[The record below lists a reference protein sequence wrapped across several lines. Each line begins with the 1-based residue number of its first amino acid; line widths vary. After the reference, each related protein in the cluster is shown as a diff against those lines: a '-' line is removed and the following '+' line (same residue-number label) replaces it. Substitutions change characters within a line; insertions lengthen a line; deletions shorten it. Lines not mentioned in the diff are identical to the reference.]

1 MDSHTALEE
10 ELPTPVRKEVVP
22 FIAVGVFAVLVDFVL
37 FNAFLWLGWPVW
49 LANGVALLVS
59 MTVAFVGNYRW
70 TFAHR
75 EIKSLW
81 HAYGTFTVIN
91 IAAVLFIEAA
101 VVLAEVLWTPD
112 GLVLNVVKAAATAIA
127 TVGRFFAYKR
137 WVFF

>member
-1 MDSHTALEE
+1 
-10 ELPTPVRKEVVP
+10 
-22 FIAVGVFAVLVDFVL
+22 VFAVAVDFAL
-37 FNAFLWLGWPVW
+37 FNLMLWMGWPVW

-59 MTVAFVGNYRW
+59 MSVAFVGNYKW

-81 HAYGTFTVIN
+81 HAYGTFTAIN
-91 IAAVLFIEAA
+91 IAAVAFTE
-101 VVLAEVLWTPD
+101 VVVVAAEVFWQPGGLW
-112 GLVLNVVKAAATAIA
+112 LNVIKAAATAVA